1 MLSVIE
7 LFKKT
12 VSKSLESAKYV
23 CVYHK
28 INYTIMRTKISRLVA
43 ITTSTLVLA
52 IVGAVNSVPTIA
64 VDLKPV
70 QKLADI
76 TQLNQANQYTFTD
89 PIRTTEIV
97 FFPQAPG
104 PVRVDD
110 PRGASQLIYRGPSG
124 ELTFRGKEIRK
135 QKSALGLLITVTL
148 EPNFDQGQLEL
159 TLVLPTVNLENGQKQ
174 NFDTVA
180 IKARGLGRVIN
191 RAGAELTY
199 LVLPLKGVAENVPLP
214 L

>member
-1 MLSVIE
+1 
-7 LFKKT
+7 
-12 VSKSLESAKYV
+12 
-23 CVYHK
+23 
-28 INYTIMRTKISRLVA
+28 MRTKISRLVA

-52 IVGAVNSVPTIA
+52 IFGAVNSVEAIA
-64 VDLKPV
+64 VDLKPA
-70 QKLADI
+70 QKLADR

-89 PIRTTEIV
+89 PIRTTQIV

-104 PVRVDD
+104 PIRVDD
-110 PRGASQLIYRGPSG
+110 PPGASQLTYQGPEG
-124 ELTFRGKEIRK
+124 RFTFRGQTIRK
-135 QKSALGLLITVTL
+135 QKSPLGLLITVTL

-159 TLVLPTVNLENGQKQ
+159 TLVLPSVNLENGQKQ

-180 IKARGLGRVIN
+180 IKTRGLGRVIN

-199 LVLPLKGVAENVPLP
+199 LVLPLKGVGESVPLP

>member
-1 MLSVIE
+1 
-7 LFKKT
+7 
-12 VSKSLESAKYV
+12 
-23 CVYHK
+23 
-28 INYTIMRTKISRLVA
+28 MRTKIYRLVA
-43 ITTSTLVLA
+43 ITTSTLAIA
-52 IVGAVNSVPTIA
+52 IVGSVNSVPTIA

-70 QKLADI
+70 QKLADT

-89 PIRTTEIV
+89 PIKTTEIV

-110 PRGASQLIYRGPSG
+110 PPKASQLIYHGPSG

-148 EPNFDQGQLEL
+148 EPNFDRGQLEL

-191 RAGAELTY
+191 RAGSELTY
-199 LVLPLKGVAENVPLP
+199 LVLPLKGVAEQVPLP